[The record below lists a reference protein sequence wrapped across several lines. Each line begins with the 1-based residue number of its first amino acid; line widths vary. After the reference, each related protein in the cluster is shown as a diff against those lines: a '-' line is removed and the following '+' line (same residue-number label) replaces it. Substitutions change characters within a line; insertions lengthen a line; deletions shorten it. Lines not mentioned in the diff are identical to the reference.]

1 VRPENLHWH
10 ELPIRAPREPQG
22 SDGSGVAAKAFN
34 VMHDHS
40 DYPSYLTGALVLP
53 PGSIKDP
60 ESVGRS
66 AQVFTVLSCQPDALE
81 VAFSDPDEA
90 EGSFNP
96 VTATRFFLSPG
107 RMFRIP
113 PGNCYRLENRSTT
126 IEAELTYTII
136 RMHAPDTVVE
146 EAGMHG
152 EEEDPA
158 TNNPSGGTS
167 TSGTSESSADPL
179 PSRYVT
185 HSDGS
190 EGNALDWLFN
200 LCL

>member
-1 VRPENLHWH
+1 VRPDNFQWH
-10 ELPIRAPREPQG
+10 ELPIRAPREPQE
-22 SDGSGVAAKAFN
+22 SDGSGVAAEAFN

-53 PGSIKDP
+53 PCSIKDP
-60 ESVGRS
+60 DSVGRS

-136 RMHAPDTVVE
+136 RMHAPDTLVE

-179 PSRYVT
+179 LSRYVT

-190 EGNALDWLFN
+190 VGNALGWLFD